1 MKSNIR
7 AELTMKAHNF
17 RSNTPNNKLSKQTY
31 DTLDLTRQSKM
42 DDEYDKFIEEW
53 EETRKFSIY
62 A

>member
-7 AELTMKAHNF
+7 AVLAMKANNF
-17 RSNTPNNKLSKQTY
+17 RSMTPTNRSSKRKLKAK
-31 DTLDLTRQSKM
+31 DTEQQSKI
-42 DDEYDKFIEEW
+42 DEEYDKFIEEW